1 MAEELNIAVIG
12 GGYAGMAAAVALA
25 DCGIAVT
32 VFESAMQ
39 LGGRARGVSYQDT
52 HLDNGQHLLLGCYVQ
67 TLNMIEKV
75 GGNIEQDFLRLP
87 LQLDLHREFSFI
99 APRLPAP
106 LHLLAALLT
115 SRGLTW
121 NERLDAVRF
130 MLALRRINFKLPSPI
145 IGGGA
150 RGEGSGKG
158 NDITVT
164 ELLAQHKQDK
174 ALVQKLWE
182 PLCVAALNTPIHKAS
197 AQVLLNVLRDAL
209 NQSRDYSDM
218 LLPRI
223 NFTALFPQRA
233 ADFVELKG
241 GHVRLACGVE
251 AIIPYG
257 DGIELRLAAPPSRLD
272 TSSVRHD
279 VSKGEPEDTLQ
290 QFSHVICAAPP
301 VVAAKLLRPIAGLAE
316 TVAKIDSLEH
326 QPIYTVYLQYPAHVT
341 LLHPMLGLYRRY
353 SQWLFDKGRISD
365 QHGLLAAVISAEGI
379 HQELAQEDLAQKVIA
394 ELRDEFGIT
403 EQPAWY
409 KVIAEKRATFCCA
422 PNLKRPSQ
430 VTPLPRLLLAG
441 DYTAGGYPA
450 TLEGAVISGL
460 KCADIIS
467 A

>member
-12 GGYAGMAAAVALA
+12 GGYAGMSAAVALA

-75 GGNIEQDFLRLP
+75 GGNVEQDFLRLP
-87 LQLDLHREFSFI
+87 LQLDLHGEFSFK

-106 LHLLAALLT
+106 LHLLAALFKAQ
-115 SRGLTW
+115 GLTFA
-121 NERLDAVRF
+121 ERLDAVRF
-130 MLALRRINFKLPSPI
+130 MLAMRGMRFQLP
-145 IGGGA
+145 
-150 RGEGSGKG
+150 R
-158 NDITVT
+158 DITVT
-164 ELLAQHKQDK
+164 ELLAQYKQNA
-174 ALVQKLWE
+174 ALVQKLLE

-197 AQVLLNVLRDAL
+197 AQVLLHVLRDAL
-209 NQSRDYSDM
+209 TQSRGYSDM
-218 LLPRI
+218 MLPRI

-233 ADFVELKG
+233 ANYVEQRG
-241 GHVRLACGVE
+241 GKVCIACGVE
-251 AIIPYG
+251 AIVPYG
-257 DGIELRLAAPPSRLD
+257 DGIELRLAASPSRLD
-272 TSSVRHD
+272 TPFVRPD
-279 VSKGEPEDTLQ
+279 VSKGEPEDSLQ
-290 QFSHVICAAPP
+290 QFSHVVCATPP
-301 VVAAKLLRPIAGLAE
+301 VVAAKLLRPIAELAE
-316 TVAKIDSLEH
+316 TVAQIDSLEH

-341 LLHPMLGLYRRY
+341 LPHPMLGLHQRY
-353 SQWLFDKGRISD
+353 SQWLFDKGRIAG

-379 HQELAQEDLAQKVIA
+379 HQELSQDELAQKVIA
-394 ELRDEFGIT
+394 ELHEEFGIA
-403 EQPAWY
+403 EQPAWF

-422 PNLKRPSQ
+422 PRLQRPSQ
-430 VTPLPRLLLAG
+430 LTPLPRLLLAG

-460 KCADIIS
+460 KCADVIS